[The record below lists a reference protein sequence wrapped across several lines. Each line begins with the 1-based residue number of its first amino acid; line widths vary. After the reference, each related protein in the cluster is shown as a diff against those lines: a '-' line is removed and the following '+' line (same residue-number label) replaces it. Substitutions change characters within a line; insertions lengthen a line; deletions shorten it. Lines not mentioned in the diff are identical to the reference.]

1 MRSAETAAEKR
12 LAWPLPGDRSRRIP
26 IHGFPGSFA
35 EDRGD
40 RLHCGVDL
48 YAPAGSEVVSIDDG
62 LVVEVGHFTSP
73 RMIPYWNETFYA
85 IVENEGGLFVKFA
98 EMEAVEVNPDD
109 RISSGDLVGLVGSVL
124 NPEMIDDD
132 APAYIRDLIER
143 ERPSMLHLE
152 LYSSRPEPFERYRG
166 GNWFGDGEPKG
177 LLDPTG
183 LLTSIRKELRRDPQ
197 TNQRPEENAGSIQ
210 QNQPE

>member
-109 RISSGDLVGLVGSVL
+109 RLSSGDLVGLVGSVL

-143 ERPSMLHLE
+143 ERPSMLHLASTRPGQNPSKDTE
-152 LYSSRPEPFERYRG
+152 AETGLAMESRKGSST
-166 GNWFGDGEPKG
+166 
-177 LLDPTG
+177 TG
-183 LLTSIRKELRRDPQ
+183 LLTSIRKELSRDPQ

>member
-62 LVVEVGHFTSP
+62 LVVEVGPFTSP

-109 RISSGDLVGLVGSVL
+109 RLSSGDLVGLVGSVL

-143 ERPSMLHLE
+143 ERPSMLHLG
-152 LYSSRPEPFERYRG
+152 STRPGQNPSKDTEAE
-166 GNWFGDGEPKG
+166 
-177 LLDPTG
+177 TG
-183 LLTSIRKELRRDPQ
+183 LAMESRK
-197 TNQRPEENAGSIQ
+197 GSSTPPDCSPPSEK
-210 QNQPE
+210 N